1 MSARI
6 ETAIDKIDEIQQKFD
21 DELDLLKATLH
32 HQQVMLNNILEHVK
46 VYVEAVEAD
55 RKRVSQQNLD
65 PLFDKA
71 YVEAVEADRKRAK

>member
-6 ETAIDKIDEIQQKFD
+6 ETAIDKIDKIQQKFD
-21 DELDLLKATLH
+21 DELHLLKATLK

-55 RKRVSQQNLD
+55 RKR
-65 PLFDKA
+65 
-71 YVEAVEADRKRAK
+71 AK

>member
-21 DELDLLKATLH
+21 DELDLLKATLK

-55 RKRVSQQNLD
+55 RKR
-65 PLFDKA
+65 
-71 YVEAVEADRKRAK
+71 AK

>member
-6 ETAIDKIDEIQQKFD
+6 ETAIDKIDKIQQKFD

-46 VYVEAVEAD
+46 VYVEAV
-55 RKRVSQQNLD
+55 
-65 PLFDKA
+65 
-71 YVEAVEADRKRAK
+71 

>member
-6 ETAIDKIDEIQQKFD
+6 ETAIDKIDKIQQKFD
-21 DELDLLKATLH
+21 DELDLLKATLK

-55 RKRVSQQNLD
+55 RKR
-65 PLFDKA
+65 
-71 YVEAVEADRKRAK
+71 AK

>member
-21 DELDLLKATLH
+21 DELFMLKATLN

-46 VYVEAVEAD
+46 VYVEAIEAD
-55 RKRVSQQNLD
+55 RKRLRHENLD
-65 PLFDKA
+65 PLFDKV

>member
-6 ETAIDKIDEIQQKFD
+6 ETAIQKIDKIQQKLD
-21 DELDLLKATLH
+21 DELDFLEAKLK

-55 RKRVSQQNLD
+55 RKR
-65 PLFDKA
+65 
-71 YVEAVEADRKRAK
+71 AK

>member
-21 DELDLLKATLH
+21 NELDLLKATLK

-55 RKRVSQQNLD
+55 RKR
-65 PLFDKA
+65 
-71 YVEAVEADRKRAK
+71 AK

>member
-1 MSARI
+1 MSAQI

-21 DELDLLKATLH
+21 NELDLLKATLK

-55 RKRVSQQNLD
+55 RKR
-65 PLFDKA
+65 
-71 YVEAVEADRKRAK
+71 AK